1 MNLEYKELLDAGFH
15 PQSRVWVYQSS
26 RIFTLSEA
34 LNIEEQ
40 INVFTNQWQSH
51 GADVKAAGYLFFGQF
66 LILMADE
73 TQAGVSGCST
83 DSSVRFVKQL
93 ENMYQVSFF
102 DRTNIA
108 FVVKDKVQVLPLS
121 QVQYAVNQQFITP
134 ETLYFN
140 NMVLTKEQLEN
151 EWLIP
156 ASQNWLAQKIKWP
169 EQQSITAD

>member
-1 MNLEYKELLDAGFH
+1 MNFDFKHLLAQDFH

-40 INVFTNQWQSH
+40 LNVFANQWQSH

-73 TQAGVSGCST
+73 TQSEVSGCST

-93 ENMYQVSFF
+93 ENMYKVSFF
-102 DRTNIA
+102 DRTSIA

-121 QVQYAVNQQFITP
+121 QVQYAANQQFITP
-134 ETLYFN
+134 DTLYFN

-151 EWLIP
+151 DWLIP

-169 EQQSITAD
+169 QTQSISAD